1 MHRRAFVQSLLAP
14 AGLGLGCAAHA
25 QPAPLA
31 TPREPARPERE
42 NDFEVELRRRA
53 LSAMKRAT
61 RFMTETVAYK
71 GGYLWA
77 YLPDFSRC
85 WGELEANR
93 SMLWLQPPG
102 TPSVGHVLLDAFLAT
117 GDAFYLGAAGEVAG
131 ALMTAQHPSG
141 GWNYVYDF
149 AGERSLAEWYA
160 SVAQSAW
167 RLEEFHIHPDNATF
181 DDACSAE
188 ATQFLLRLQLT
199 RPEPALEA
207 ALHRA
212 LGFVRRSQYPNG
224 GWPQRYPL
232 QPDYTSF
239 VTFNDDVL
247 GENMKTLL
255 MAHAAWGDPHALQ
268 QLRAAMA
275 SVVQTQQPLPQPGWG
290 LQHDLEGRPA
300 AGRSF
305 EPAAFATHTTAA
317 NISLLLTFHELTGNP
332 EFSQRVPEALDWLE
346 KLELPLARARELGGT
361 HPTFIRVGSDT
372 ALYVHRRGSNVDN
385 GEYYVNESFAPPLT
399 HYSPVRSLDLAGLRR
414 RCAELSSRPA
424 PLPRWLPERA
434 GSVPLPRQFS
444 LQPPTLLGLCGER
457 PNAPPVARAEALRLV
472 DELDPLGR
480 WIAPLELR
488 TNPYSAALPRPAL
501 GGRDST
507 YVSTTVGDRS
517 DTSPYRS
524 EERPSTY
531 PPEPPLSGISVG
543 RYIRNMATL
552 IAYVTSQSPS

>member
-1 MHRRAFVQSLLAP
+1 VDRRAFVQSLFAP
-14 AGLGLGCAAHA
+14 VALGLGCAARVQAPEAAALRDHDR
-25 QPAPLA
+25 PAPAGDLEA
-31 TPREPARPERE
+31 KST
-42 NDFEVELRRRA
+42 RRA

-61 RFMTETVAYK
+61 RFMTQTVAYQ

-85 WGELEANR
+85 WGELEAKR
-93 SMLWLQPPG
+93 SMLWVQPPG
-102 TPSVGHVLLDAFLAT
+102 TPSVGHVLLDAFFAT
-117 GDAFYLGAAGEVAG
+117 GDAFYLTAAVEVAG
-131 ALMTAQHPSG
+131 ALMAAQHASG

-160 SVAQSAW
+160 SVGHDAW

-199 RPEPALEA
+199 RPEPALET
-207 ALHRA
+207 ALDQA

-232 QPDYTSF
+232 ERDYTRF
-239 VTFNDDVL
+239 ITFNDDVL

-255 MAHAAWGDPHALQ
+255 MAHVALGEPRALQ

-275 SVVQTQQPLPQPGWG
+275 SVVQTQQPRPQPGWG
-290 LQHDLEGRPA
+290 LQHDLDGRPA

-317 NISLLLTFHELTGNP
+317 NIGLLITFHELTGKA
-332 EFSQRVPEALDWLE
+332 EYTRRVPEALDWLE
-346 KLELPLARARELGGT
+346 KLELPLAQARELGGT

-372 ALYVHRRGSNVDN
+372 ALYVHRRGSNVKN
-385 GEYYVNESFAPPLT
+385 GRYYVNESFAPRLS
-399 HYSPVRSLDLAGLRR
+399 HYSPVRSLDVVGLRR
-414 RCAELSSRPA
+414 RYAELVARPA
-424 PLPRWLPERA
+424 PLPPLLPERA
-434 GSVPLPRQFS
+434 GSLPLPRHFS
-444 LQPPTLLGLCGER
+444 LQPPTLLGLCR
-457 PNAPPVARAEALRLV
+457 ALPSAPPVARAEAMRLV
-472 DELDPLGR
+472 DELDPQGR
-480 WIAPLELR
+480 WLAPLELLS
-488 TNPYSAALPRPAL
+488 NPYSGARSSLRDD
-501 GGRDST
+501 DST
-507 YVSTTVGDRS
+507 YASTHVGDRS

-531 PPEPPLSGISVG
+531 PPDPPLIGISVG
-543 RYIRNMATL
+543 RYIQNMARL
-552 IAYVTSQSPS
+552 IAYVTADA